1 LWSLVSNA
9 INLHNHLNCI
19 CFERTGTWIV
29 SEW

>member
-19 CFERTGTWIV
+19 CFERTGT
-29 SEW
+29 